1 MPLILDIET
10 CPTTAALDRPYPNRK
25 PPANYKSEETI
36 AKWRT
41 EDEARWQDERIKEYS
56 LNPLYGRIVC
66 FGWQDSE
73 TGDDGVLLA
82 EREDEEAALLSH
94 AWAMI
99 ARHAGR
105 VVTWNGSWDLQFIRN
120 RSIIHGVQPTVSA
133 FTMSLWFKKYS
144 NRTHTDCKAY
154 LLNGDQRANEGLGVW
169 AKALGV
175 PGKLDGMSGAD
186 VWGLVAG
193 QMFEEVAEY
202 CLADV
207 RATGA
212 IYARI
217 RPYCDD
223 YLAMAQLEDAA
234 HG

>member
-1 MPLILDIET
+1 MPLVLDIET
-10 CPTTAALDRPYPNRK
+10 APTAAALDRPYPTRK

-36 AKWRT
+36 AKWRA
-41 EDEARWQDERIKEYS
+41 EDEVKWQDERIKEYS
-56 LNPLYGRIVC
+56 LNPLHGRIVC
-66 FGWQDSE
+66 FGWLDTDTEQ
-73 TGDDGVLLA
+73 DGVLLA
-82 EREDEEAALLSH
+82 ERESDEEELLVN
-94 AWAMI
+94 AWELI
-99 ARHAGR
+99 AEHDGN

-120 RSIIHGVQPTVSA
+120 RSIMHGIVPTIGA
-133 FTMSLWFKKYS
+133 YTINRWFKKYS
-144 NRTHTDCKAY
+144 VRPHTDCKAF

-169 AKALGV
+169 AKALNV

-193 QMFEEVAEY
+193 GMFEEVAEY

-207 RATGA
+207 RATAA

-223 YLAMAQLEDAA
+223 VSYSAMARLVDA
-234 HG
+234 